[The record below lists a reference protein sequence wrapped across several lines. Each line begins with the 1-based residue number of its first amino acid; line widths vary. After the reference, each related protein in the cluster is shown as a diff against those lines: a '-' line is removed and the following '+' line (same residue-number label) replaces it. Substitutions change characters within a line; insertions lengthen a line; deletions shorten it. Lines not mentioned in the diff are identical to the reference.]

1 MKVEVFEKDIDMIL
15 KNRGKDMF
23 FIILS
28 EGARSRRDPET
39 GERCKG
45 KTMKR
50 IISTQVDGISIDK
63 IMQYV
68 DDDKYALI
76 RIS

>member
-1 MKVEVFEKDIDMIL
+1 MKVEVLEKDIDMIL

-23 FIILS
+23 FILMS
-28 EGARSRRDPET
+28 EGARSRRNPET
-39 GERCKG
+39 GEYHKG
-45 KTMKR
+45 KTIKR
-50 IISTQVDGISIDK
+50 IIYTQVDGISIDK

-76 RIS
+76 RVS